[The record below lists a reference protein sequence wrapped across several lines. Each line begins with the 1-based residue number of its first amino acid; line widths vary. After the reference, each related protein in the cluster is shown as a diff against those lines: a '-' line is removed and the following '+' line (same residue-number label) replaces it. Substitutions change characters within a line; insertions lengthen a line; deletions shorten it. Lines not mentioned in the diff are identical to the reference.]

1 MRTGNGFG
9 GGSRAVTA
17 QLARAVEIA
26 TILSASGFGWLV
38 QALGLRA
45 CVSPRCRL
53 VCAFRPGTQC
63 PHHLAA
69 DVPLPER
76 LRLTLERLGP
86 TFVKAGQMLALRPDY
101 VPLEYAEALRGLHT
115 HAAPFPAAEAV
126 AIVEAELGAPLAAL
140 YAEFDREPFA
150 AASLAQVHRARLRDD
165 RQVAVKVQRPGITVQ
180 VERDLALLATLARRF
195 ERHQPGSIAFRPSE
209 AVAELA
215 QYTRRELDFRRE
227 AHTAERLRQLF
238 AGDDRIVIPAVISD
252 RSSARVLT
260 TDFLEGL
267 PPAPAADLRR
277 AGLDPAAGLRAGA
290 AAMLRQV
297 FQFGLFH
304 ADPHP
309 GNLLFLSGDRI
320 GFVDFGMFG
329 RLDPSERR
337 RIAFLFWALVDGDY
351 EAVGDQ
357 LLRLSEFLPGADPA
371 GFRAALADT
380 VEDWFGGRA
389 ADFSIARLLLSELAL
404 GARHGIVFPRGLM
417 LLARALVNLEAT
429 AMIVD
434 PQLNLAELARP
445 LLPELQHILRPSPQ
459 ALQEHW
465 HRHRFDYLD
474 LAAELPALLPEAI
487 ARLRGQPTRPPS
499 PPAAA
504 QPAARRWLPLAGA
517 FAAAPAWPHSLVNAG
532 AHSNAGLK
540 T

>member
-1 MRTGNGFG
+1 VRTGSGFG
-9 GGSRAVTA
+9 GDPRAVAA

-26 TILSASGFGWLV
+26 TILSASGFDWLV
-38 QALGLRA
+38 QALGLSGW
-45 CVSPRCRL
+45 VSPRRL
-53 VCAFRPGTQC
+53 ICSFGSGTRC
-63 PHHLAA
+63 PPQVAA

-101 VPLEYAEALRGLHT
+101 VPLEYAEALRGLQAHV
-115 HAAPFPAAEAV
+115 APFPAAEAV
-126 AIVEAELGAPLAAL
+126 AIVEAELGAPLGAL

-150 AASLAQVHRARLRDD
+150 AASLAQVHRARLFDG

-180 VERDLALLATLARRF
+180 VDRDLALLATLARRF
-195 ERHQPGSIAFRPSE
+195 ERHQPGAVAFRPSE

-227 AHTAERLRQLF
+227 ARTAERLRQLL
-238 AGDDRIVIPAVISD
+238 AGDDRIVIPAVISN
-252 RSSARVLT
+252 RSSERVLT
-260 TDFLEGL
+260 TEFLAGL
-267 PPAPAADLRR
+267 APEPAADLRQ
-277 AGLDPAAGLRAGA
+277 AGINPEAVLRAGA
-290 AAMLRQV
+290 AAMLRQI

-309 GNLLFLSGDRI
+309 GNVLFLPGDRV

-337 RIAFLFWALVDGDY
+337 RMAFIFWALADGDY
-351 EAVGDQ
+351 EAVGGQ
-357 LLRLSEFLPGADPA
+357 LLRLSQFLPGADPD
-371 GFRAALADT
+371 GFRSALADT
-380 VEDWFGGRA
+380 VEDWYGMNA
-389 ADFSIARLLLSELAL
+389 ADFSLARLLLSQLAL
-404 GARHGIVFPRGLM
+404 GARHGIIFPRGLM

-445 LLPELQHILRPSPQ
+445 LLPELRHILRPSPQ
-459 ALQEHW
+459 ALQQHW
-465 HRHRFDYLD
+465 HRYRFEYLD
-474 LAAELPALLPEAI
+474 LAADLPALLPETI
-487 ARLRGQPTRPPS
+487 ARLREQPTPP
-499 PPAAA
+499 PAA
-504 QPAARRWLPLAGA
+504 QPASRRWLPLAGA
-517 FAAAPAWPHSLVNAG
+517 FAAGAG
-532 AHSNAGLK
+532 VAALARKRRH

>member
-1 MRTGNGFG
+1 MRAGEGFRG
-9 GGSRAVTA
+9 DPRPAAA

-26 TILSASGFGWLV
+26 AILSASGFDWLV
-38 QALGLRA
+38 QALGLSA
-45 CVSPRCRL
+45 WVPRRL
-53 VCAFRPGTQC
+53 VYAFRRDTK
-63 PHHLAA
+63 HRHETAA

-126 AIVEAELGAPLAAL
+126 AIVEAELGAPLDAL

-150 AASLAQVHRARLRDD
+150 AASLAQVHRARLFDGRE
-165 RQVAVKVQRPGITVQ
+165 VAVKVQRPGIKVQ
-180 VERDLALLATLARRF
+180 IDRDLALLATLARRF
-195 ERHQPGSIAFRPSE
+195 ERLQPGAVAFRPSE

-215 QYTRRELDFRRE
+215 QFTRRELDFRRE
-227 AHTAERLRQLF
+227 ARTAERVRQLF
-238 AGDDRIVIPAVISD
+238 AGDDTVVIPAVIRE
-252 RSSARVLT
+252 RSSRCVLT
-260 TDFLEGL
+260 AEFLAGVS
-267 PPAPAADLRR
+267 PAPAAELRR
-277 AGLDPAAGLRAGA
+277 AGIDPEAVLRAGA
-290 AAMLRQV
+290 SAMLRQI

-309 GNLLFLSGDRI
+309 GNILFVPGDRV

-337 RIAFLFWALVDGDY
+337 RMAFIFWALAEGDY
-351 EAVGDQ
+351 EAVGGQ
-357 LLRLSEFLPGADPA
+357 LLRLSEFTPDADPD

-380 VEDWFGGRA
+380 VEDWYGMSA
-389 ADFSIARLLLSELAL
+389 ADFSIARLLMSELAL

-417 LLARALVNLEAT
+417 LLGRALVNLEAT

-445 LLPELQHILRPSPQ
+445 LLPELRSILLPGPE
-459 ALQEHW
+459 ALQENW
-465 HRHRFDYLD
+465 HRYRFEYLD
-474 LAAELPALLPEAI
+474 LAAELPALVPEVLAH
-487 ARLRGQPTRPPS
+487 LRQQPSRHLSPVAQPTS
-499 PPAAA
+499 
-504 QPAARRWLPLAGA
+504 RRWLPLAGA
-517 FAAAPAWPHSLVNAG
+517 FAAG
-532 AHSNAGLK
+532 AGLVALVRK
-540 T
+540 RRSA